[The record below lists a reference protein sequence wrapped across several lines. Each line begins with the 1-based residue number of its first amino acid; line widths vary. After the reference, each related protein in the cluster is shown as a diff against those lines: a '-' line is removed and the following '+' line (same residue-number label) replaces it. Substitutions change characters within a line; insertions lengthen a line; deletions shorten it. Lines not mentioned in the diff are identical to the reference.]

1 MATRRAGRVRDDRGA
16 VAVEFALVLIPLLL
30 VVFGIIDFGRAYNAQ
45 QTVTQ
50 AARVGARLATLGKS
64 SSAVKTAVV
73 NAAGTAI
80 DVKSSDVSV
89 SGDCTGS
96 DVSETVKVHYHFGY
110 LTPLFSH
117 TITITGKATAPC

>member
-1 MATRRAGRVRDDRGA
+1 MATRRAGRLRDDRGA

-50 AARVGARLATLGKS
+50 AARVGARLATLGKNS
-64 SSAVKTAVV
+64 TTVKNAVV
-73 NAAGTAI
+73 SAATAL

-89 SGDCTGS
+89 SGDCSGS
-96 DVSETVKVHYHFGY
+96 DVSETVKVHYHFAY

-117 TITITGKATAPC
+117 TITITGRATAPC